1 MIGHVALVT
10 CQRARGLDTDEP
22 LLLAALDAVDIAVE
36 VLDWDRP
43 TDWSVYD
50 LAVIRS
56 TWDYA
61 RRHEEF
67 LSWARATGDVT
78 RLHNPVAML
87 SWNTDKVYLTQL
99 AQSGL
104 PVIDTTFLTP
114 GTAWPVT
121 ELPGPIVVK
130 PSISA
135 GGQDTARYGAADLN
149 GVRDHVARLHA
160 EQRVAMVQPY
170 LEAVEARDETA
181 LVYIGGEFSHAAA
194 KDALLGAG
202 AAQAGLFAA
211 ETIRVR
217 LPSPAERA
225 LGDATMAWLA
235 GSQLGTPLYARI
247 DILLDSDGLPR
258 ILEVELTE
266 PSLFLETDA
275 AAADRMAAAI
285 QALVDLSPLR

>member
-1 MIGHVALVT
+1 MNDHVALVT

-22 LLLAALDAVDIAVE
+22 LLLAALDRLDLRVE
-36 VLDWDRP
+36 VVDWDRP
-43 TDWSVYD
+43 ADWSVYD
-50 LAVIRS
+50 MAVIRS

-61 RRHEEF
+61 RQHAAF
-67 LSWARATGDVT
+67 LSWAAATGALT

-87 SWNTDKVYLTQL
+87 AWNTDKRYLTQL
-99 AQSGL
+99 SQAGL
-104 PVIDTTFLTP
+104 AVIETTFLP
-114 GTAWPVT
+114 PASGLSVT
-121 ELPGPIVVK
+121 ELSRPIVVK
-130 PSISA
+130 PSVSA
-135 GGQDTARYGAADLN
+135 GGQDTARYEPDELQQA
-149 GVRDHVARLHA
+149 RDHVDRLHA
-160 EQRVAMVQPY
+160 EQRTAMIQPY
-170 LEAVEARDETA
+170 LEAVDANDETA
-181 LVYIGGEFSHAAA
+181 LVYLGGEFSHAAA
-194 KDALLGAG
+194 KGALLGAG

-225 LGDATMAWLA
+225 LGDATMTWLA

-247 DILLDSDGLPR
+247 DLLLDSDGLPR

>member
-1 MIGHVALVT
+1 MVGHVALVT

-22 LLLAALDAVDIAVE
+22 LLLAALDAADVDVE

-43 TDWSVYD
+43 ADWSVYD

-67 LSWARATGDVT
+67 LSWAATTGKTT

-87 SWNTDKVYLTQL
+87 TWNTDKGYLTQL

-104 PVIDTTFLTP
+104 PVIDTTFLAP
-114 GTAWPVT
+114 GTRWPVT
-121 ELPGPIVVK
+121 ELTGPIVVK
-130 PSISA
+130 PSVSA
-135 GGQDTARYGAADLN
+135 GGQDTARYGVGELDGAREH
-149 GVRDHVARLHA
+149 VRRLHA

-170 LEAVEARDETA
+170 LDAIEASDETA
-181 LVYIGGEFSHAAA
+181 LVYIGAEFSHAAA
-194 KDALLGAG
+194 KGALLADG
-202 AAQAGLFAA
+202 AAVHGLFAPEA
-211 ETIRVR
+211 VAARV
-217 LPSPAERA
+217 PSPAERA
-225 LGDATMAWLA
+225 LGDATMEWLS
-235 GSQLGTPLYARI
+235 GSSMGSPLYARI
-247 DILLDSDGLPR
+247 DLLPDAEGFPR

-275 AAADRMAAAI
+275 GAADRMAGAI
-285 QALVDLSPLR
+285 RGLLDR